1 MSGYKYRHLAERLRS
16 EIELGIRAPGQQI
29 PTEEELASRYSLGRN
44 TVRQAVRLL
53 VEQGYLVRIQGSG
66 TYVADSIDASPHS
79 SEPVG
84 SRSIG
89 VVLPR
94 CSNYIYPEVLMGISE
109 CLFEHDYTMV
119 YRITYNKID
128 KERQVLAELLSTNI
142 AGLIIEPTRSGWPLV
157 NADLYR
163 RIEAKLPCVLT
174 HATLSGFSFPTIGVS
189 DYEGAAMLV
198 DHLAANG
205 HRRIAGFFKSDE
217 QTGVRRFH
225 GYAGGLSRNG
235 IHLDETNLLWYF
247 DEEFPT
253 LFTEAGSQ
261 RVLRALEGC
270 IAVVCYN
277 DETASRLYPF
287 LQARQIR
294 VPEDISIVGYDDT
307 HDLSGIKPFTTIDNP
322 KAILGR
328 AAVEA
333 LLRLIKNPNED
344 VSLQFPPTLIE
355 RDTVMNLAE
364 VSV

>member
-1 MSGYKYRHLAERLRS
+1 MSGYKYRHLADRLRN
-16 EIELGIRAPGQQI
+16 EIEVGIRAPGTQI
-29 PTEEELASRYSLGRN
+29 PTEEELAIRYSLGRN
-44 TVRQAVRLL
+44 TVRQAIRLL
-53 VEQGYLVRIQGSG
+53 VERGYLVRIQGSG
-66 TYVADSIDASPHS
+66 TYVSSSVQTSPNS
-79 SEPVG
+79 SQPVD

-128 KERQVLAELLSTNI
+128 RERQVLTELLSTNI
-142 AGLIIEPTRSGWPLV
+142 YGLIIEPTRSGWPLI

-189 DYEGAAMLV
+189 DYEGVAMLV

-235 IHLDETNLLWYF
+235 IHLDENNLLWYF
-247 DEEFPT
+247 DEEFPA
-253 LFTEAGSQ
+253 LFSAAGSQ

-270 IAVVCYN
+270 TAVVCYN
-277 DETASRLYPF
+277 DETAGRLYPF
-287 LQARQIR
+287 LQARHIR

-307 HDLSGIKPFTTIDNP
+307 PDPSGMQSFTTIDNP
-322 KAILGR
+322 KTILGR

-333 LLRLIKNPNED
+333 LLRLMKNPAED
-344 VSLQFPPTLIE
+344 VSLQFPPTLIA
-355 RDTVMNLAE
+355 RDTVRNLAE
-364 VSV
+364 ALV